1 MQIQPLLPTPLSHLL
16 NACSGSQ
23 ATKATACK
31 AVNRGFDSHPELQA
45 HTLNIPLSRFHSQN
59 FTPNIAASPNG

>member
-1 MQIQPLLPTPLSHLL
+1 MQIQRLLPTPLSHLL
-16 NACSGSQ
+16 NVCSGSQ

-45 HTLNIPLSRFHSQN
+45 HTLNIPLSKFHPKHRSV
-59 FTPNIAASPNG
+59 T